1 MDLIKLTNT
10 SVMTNSNGNTWLEVT
25 EGSMEVQVAILKH
38 NELDIDH
45 YKKTTYIFAIHVIVI
60 I

>member
-1 MDLIKLTNT
+1 
-10 SVMTNSNGNTWLEVT
+10 
-25 EGSMEVQVAILKH
+25 MEVQVAILKH

-45 YKKTTYIFAIHVIVI
+45 HKKTTYIFAIHVIVI